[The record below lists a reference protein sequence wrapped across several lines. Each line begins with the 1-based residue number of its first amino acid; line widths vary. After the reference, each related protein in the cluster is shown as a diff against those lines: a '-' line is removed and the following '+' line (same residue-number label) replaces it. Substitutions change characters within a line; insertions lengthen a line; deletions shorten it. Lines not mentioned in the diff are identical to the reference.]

1 MRTVKYLWI
10 LSFVSIVGACF
21 VGADNIRHGI
31 EHALLAAGIISAVTV
46 VFGPCYSAM
55 LDDIR

>member
-31 EHALLAAGIISAVTV
+31 EHALLASGIIAGVTV
-46 VFGPCYSAM
+46 VFLPAFVSLSDY
-55 LDDIR
+55 R